1 MSTWKILSAAAAVM
15 LMTLVSAQA
24 APMTSATEAVKA
36 QATEAAQTS
45 SEVTRVQWGN
55 RGYYRGGYGRYGY
68 GYGRGYR
75 RGPYIGL
82 GIGAGIVAGAIIA
95 DSYYRPRPGYY
106 YDDYAYTGPYYRP
119 AQYAGDPR
127 VLCAESF
134 RSFEWRSGLYTTYAG
149 EKRLCPYL
157 Q

>member
-1 MSTWKILSAAAAVM
+1 MSTWKMLSAAAAVM

-24 APMTSATEAVKA
+24 APMTSATETVKA
-36 QATEAAQTS
+36 QAAQAAQTS

-95 DSYYRPRPGYY
+95 DSYYRPRPATTTTTMPIPGRL
-106 YDDYAYTGPYYRP
+106 RP

-134 RSFEWRSGLYTTYAG
+134 RSFEWRTGLYTTYGG